1 MILLRFQSW
10 KGTRKNKKNNLCTII
25 GLENLLVKVLCVQHN
40 FLMIIK
46 WHNLFKM
53 DSFKT
58 SLDTWLKHSL
68 KMTEVWNKKHHD
80 LKNMSQDHCICL
92 YCAFFFSRD
101 SSLNL
106 DFILFFLNVFKNQ
119 KEKIIK
125 FTYLLILSLISIE
138 WYAIFHWKMCN
149 TKRGFFFFWKLQ
161 MNDMNFTINMK

>member
-1 MILLRFQSW
+1 M
-10 KGTRKNKKNNLCTII
+10 
-25 GLENLLVKVLCVQHN
+25 KVLCVQHN

-92 YCAFFFSRD
+92 YCAFFFLEILHWIWTSFF
-101 SSLNL
+101 SFLMSLK
-106 DFILFFLNVFKNQ
+106 IK
-119 KEKIIK
+119 KKIIK

>member
-1 MILLRFQSW
+1 M
-10 KGTRKNKKNNLCTII
+10 
-25 GLENLLVKVLCVQHN
+25 KVLCVQHN

-119 KEKIIK
+119 KKNHQI
-125 FTYLLILSLISIE
+125 YISIDFKLDFY
-138 WYAIFHWKMCN
+138 WMICN
-149 TKRGFFFFWKLQ
+149 FPLKNVQYKKGIFFFWKLQ